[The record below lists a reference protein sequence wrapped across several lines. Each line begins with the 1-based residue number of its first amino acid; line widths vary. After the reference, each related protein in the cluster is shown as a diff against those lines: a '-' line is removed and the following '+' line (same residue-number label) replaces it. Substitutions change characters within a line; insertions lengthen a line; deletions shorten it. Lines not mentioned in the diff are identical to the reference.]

1 VNRKSVYI
9 LSLGCPKNLVDSEV
23 LSALLS
29 RSDLH
34 ITDRPDRADTIVVNT
49 CAFILPAREESI
61 EEILRMAAWKKKGRC
76 QRLVVAG
83 CLPQRFGA
91 ELAREL
97 PEVDLFL
104 GTGDFPEI
112 LGHLKRLDEGREEG
126 PLLRVGDPSFLM
138 DAATPRTVSTAYY
151 SYLKIAEGC
160 SNRCAYCV
168 IPSIRGPFRSRP
180 MADVVA
186 EAERLAVEGT
196 RELILIAQD
205 TTAWGRDLRGRPT
218 LNGLLKRLCNLEGPR
233 WIRLLYAYPKN
244 ITAELLSTM
253 AAEEK
258 VCLYLDIPVQHIS
271 DRILRSMNRKGTSA
285 FIRKKIAEIR
295 EVVPDIALRTSL
307 IVGFPGETEEQFE
320 GLLRFV
326 QETRFESLGVFTYSP
341 EEGTMAAEMP
351 GQVPEAEKARRQG
364 LIMEAQ
370 SAISDEINLAR
381 IGAVEEV
388 LIEGKTDRADFPFW
402 GRARFQAPEIDG
414 ITYVKGQNL
423 QPGDLIRCRITDATF
438 YDLFA
443 DSRGKA

>member
-1 VNRKSVYI
+1 MNRKSVYI

-29 RSDLH
+29 RSGLH
-34 ITDRPDRADTIVVNT
+34 ITDRPDRAETIVVNT

-61 EEILRMAAWKKKGRC
+61 EEILRMAAWKKKGLCRS
-76 QRLVVAG
+76 LVVAG
-83 CLPQRFGA
+83 CLPQRYGA

-112 LGHLKRLDEGREEG
+112 LAHLEHLDKSKKKG
-126 PLLRVGDPSFLM
+126 PLLRVGNPSFLM
-138 DAATPRTVSTAYY
+138 DAATPRTVSTAFYG
-151 SYLKIAEGC
+151 YLKIAEGC
-160 SNRCAYCV
+160 SNCCAYCV

-180 MADVVA
+180 MADIVA
-186 EAERLAVEGT
+186 EAEWLAAGGT

-218 LNGLLKRLCNLEGPR
+218 LNGLLKRLCAVEGPR

-258 VCLYLDIPVQHIS
+258 LCRYLDIPVQHID
-271 DRILRSMNRKGTSA
+271 DRVLKAMNRKGTSA

-295 EVVPDIALRTSL
+295 EAVPDIALRTSL

-341 EEGTMAAEMP
+341 EEGTEAARLP
-351 GQVPEAEKARRQG
+351 GQVPEAEKVRRQG

-381 IGAVEEV
+381 AGALEEV

-402 GRARFQAPEIDG
+402 GRTRFQAPEIDG
-414 ITYVKGQNL
+414 ITHVRAKKL
-423 QPGDLIRCRITDATF
+423 APGDIVRCTITAAAL
-438 YDLFA
+438 YDLYA
-443 DSRGKA
+443 EKAGD

>member
-1 VNRKSVYI
+1 MNRKSIYI

-29 RSDLH
+29 RSGLH

-76 QRLVVAG
+76 RSLVVAG
-83 CLPQRFGA
+83 CLPQRYGA

-112 LGHLKRLDEGREEG
+112 LAHLKRLDEGKKKG

-138 DAATPRTVSTAYY
+138 AATTPRTVSTAFYG
-151 SYLKIAEGC
+151 YLKIAEGC
-160 SNRCAYCV
+160 SNCCAYCV

-186 EAERLAVEGT
+186 EAERLAAEGS

-218 LNGLLKRLCNLEGPR
+218 LNGLLKRLCAVEGPR

-258 VCLYLDIPVQHIS
+258 VCRYLDIPVQHIS

-341 EEGTMAAEMP
+341 EEGTEAARMP
-351 GQVPEAEKARRQG
+351 GQVPEEEKVRRQS

-370 SAISDEINLAR
+370 SAISDEINLGR
-381 IGAVEEV
+381 TGAVEEV
-388 LIEGKTDRADFPFW
+388 LIEGKTDRADFSFW
-402 GRARFQAPEIDG
+402 GRTRFQAPEIDG
-414 ITYVKGQNL
+414 ITYVRAKKL
-423 QPGDLIRCRITDATF
+423 APGDIVRCTITAAAL
-438 YDLFA
+438 YDLYAEKA
-443 DSRGKA
+443 DD

>member
-1 VNRKSVYI
+1 LNQKSVYI

-29 RSDLH
+29 RSGLH

-61 EEILRMAAWKKKGRC
+61 EEILRMAEWKKKGRC
-76 QRLVVAG
+76 QRLVVTG
-83 CLPQRFGA
+83 CLPQRYGA

-112 LGHLKRLDEGREEG
+112 RAHLERLDKSKKKG
-126 PLLRVGDPSFLM
+126 PLLRVGNPSFLM
-138 DAATPRTVSTAYY
+138 DAATPRTVSTAFYG
-151 SYLKIAEGC
+151 YLKIAEGC
-160 SNRCAYCV
+160 SNCCAYCV

-180 MADVVA
+180 MADIVA
-186 EAERLAVEGT
+186 EAERLAAEGT

-218 LNGLLKRLCNLEGPR
+218 LNGLLKRLCAVEEPR

-258 VCLYLDIPVQHIS
+258 LCRYLDIPFQHI
-271 DRILRSMNRKGTSA
+271 DDKVLLAMNRKGTSA

-295 EVVPDIALRTSL
+295 ETVPDIALRTSL
-307 IVGFPGETEEQFE
+307 IVGFPGETDEQFE

-341 EEGTMAAEMP
+341 EEGTKAAEMP
-351 GQVPEAEKARRQG
+351 GQVPEAEKVRRQG

-370 SAISDEINLAR
+370 SAISDEINLER
-381 IGAVEEV
+381 TGAVEEV

-402 GRARFQAPEIDG
+402 GRTRFQAPEIDG
-414 ITYVKGQNL
+414 ITYVRAKKL
-423 QPGDLIRCRITDATF
+423 APGDIVRCTITAAAL
-438 YDLFA
+438 YDLYA
-443 DSRGKA
+443 EKAGD

>member
-1 VNRKSVYI
+1 LDKKSVYI

-29 RSDLH
+29 SSGLR
-34 ITDRPDRADTIVVNT
+34 ITDRPDRAETIVVNT

-61 EEILRMAAWKKKGRC
+61 EEILRMAKWKKKGRC
-76 QRLVVAG
+76 RRLVVMG
-83 CLPQRFGA
+83 CLPQRYGA

-112 LGHLKRLDEGREEG
+112 LAHLKRLDDGKKEG
-126 PLLRVGDPSFLM
+126 PLLRVGDPVFLM
-138 DAATPRTVSTAYY
+138 DATIPRTVSTPFY

-160 SNRCAYCV
+160 SNCCAYCV

-186 EAERLAVEGT
+186 EAERLAAEGT
-196 RELILIAQD
+196 REIILIAQD
-205 TTAWGRDLRGRPT
+205 TTGWGRDLKGRPT
-218 LNGLLKRLCNLEGPR
+218 LNGLVKRLCAIEGPR

-258 VCLYLDIPVQHIS
+258 VCRYLDIPVQHIS

-295 EVVPDIALRTSL
+295 QAVPGVALRTSL

-326 QETRFESLGVFTYSP
+326 EETRFESLGVFTYSP
-341 EEGTMAAEMP
+341 EEGTEAAGMP
-351 GQVPEAEKARRQG
+351 GQVPEEEKARRQG

-370 SAISDEINLAR
+370 AAISDEINLER
-381 IGAVEEV
+381 TGAMEEV
-388 LIEGKTDRADFPFW
+388 LIEGKTDRADFPYW
-402 GRARFQAPEIDG
+402 GRTRVQAPEIDG
-414 ITYVKGQNL
+414 ITYVRAGKL
-423 QPGDLIRCRITDATF
+423 VPGDIARCTVTAAEL
-438 YDLFA
+438 YDLYAEKA
-443 DSRGKA
+443 DD

>member
-1 VNRKSVYI
+1 LNQKSVYI

-29 RSDLH
+29 RSGLH

-61 EEILRMAAWKKKGRC
+61 EEILRMAEWKKKGRC
-76 QRLVVAG
+76 QRLVVTG
-83 CLPQRFGA
+83 CLPQRYGA

-112 LGHLKRLDEGREEG
+112 RAHLERLDKSKKKG
-126 PLLRVGDPSFLM
+126 PLLRVGNPSFLM
-138 DAATPRTVSTAYY
+138 DAATPRTVSTAFYG
-151 SYLKIAEGC
+151 YLKIAEGC
-160 SNRCAYCV
+160 SHCCAYCV
-168 IPSIRGPFRSRP
+168 ITSIRGPFRSRP
-180 MADVVA
+180 MADIVA
-186 EAERLAVEGT
+186 EAERLAAEGT

-218 LNGLLKRLCNLEGPR
+218 LNGLLKRLCAVEEPR

-258 VCLYLDIPVQHIS
+258 LCRYLDIPVQHI
-271 DRILRSMNRKGTSA
+271 DDKVLRAMNRKGTSA

-295 EVVPDIALRTSL
+295 ETVPDIALRTSL
-307 IVGFPGETEEQFE
+307 IVGFPGETDEQFE

-341 EEGTMAAEMP
+341 EEGTKAAEMP
-351 GQVPEAEKARRQG
+351 GQVPEAEKVRRQG

-370 SAISDEINLAR
+370 SAISDEINLER
-381 IGAVEEV
+381 TGAVEEV

-402 GRARFQAPEIDG
+402 GRTRFQAPEIDG
-414 ITYVKGQNL
+414 ITYVRAKKL
-423 QPGDLIRCRITDATF
+423 APGDIVRCTITAAAL
-438 YDLFA
+438 YDLYA
-443 DSRGKA
+443 EKAGD